1 MAFCYFRALKNL
13 TLMKV
18 TVVGAG
24 NVGATCANVIA
35 HNDFVHEVVLL
46 DIKEGIAEGK
56 SLDMWQT
63 APINLS
69 STRLIG
75 STNDY
80 EKTAGSEVVVITS
93 GLPRK
98 PGMSRDDLIATNAG
112 IVRSVTENIVKYS
125 PNAIIIVVSNPLDV
139 MTYCAYLTAGFDSN
153 RVFGM
158 AGILDTAR
166 YRAFLAEALNTS
178 PKDIQAVLMG
188 GHGDTMVPLPRYTT
202 VAGIPVTELIAD
214 DKLEAIVDRTK
225 KGGGELVN
233 LMGTSAWYAPGAA
246 AAQMVEAILRDQ
258 QRIFPCCAWL
268 QGEYG
273 LKDIYLGVPVKLG
286 RKGIEQ
292 IIELKLNKE
301 EKELLNKSAAS
312 VKEVMDVLDNMQTA
326 AK

>member
-1 MAFCYFRALKNL
+1 
-13 TLMKV
+13 MKV

-24 NVGATCANVIA
+24 NVGATCADVIA
-35 HNDFVHEVVLL
+35 RKEYVHEVVLL
-46 DIKEGIAEGK
+46 DIKEGVSEGK
-56 SLDMWQT
+56 SLDIWQT
-63 APINLS
+63 APIDLYD
-69 STRLIG
+69 TRMIG

-80 EKTAGSEVVVITS
+80 ARTAGSDVVVITS

-112 IVRSVTENIVKYS
+112 IVRSVTENIIKHS
-125 PNAIIIVVSNPLDV
+125 PDTIIIVVSNPLDV
-139 MTYCAYLTAGFDSN
+139 MTYCAFLTAQIDSS

-166 YRAFLAEALNTS
+166 YRAFLAEALNVS

-202 VAGIPVTELIAD
+202 VSGIPVLELISKE
-214 DKLEAIVDRTK
+214 KLDAIVERTK

-246 AAQMVEAILRDQ
+246 AAQMVEAVIKDQ
-258 QRIFPCCAWL
+258 KRIFPCCAWL
-268 QGEYG
+268 QGQYG
-273 LKDIYLGVPVKLG
+273 LKDVYLGVPVKLG

-292 IIELKLNKE
+292 IIELQLNPE
-301 EKELLNKSAAS
+301 EKKLLLDSAKA
-312 VKEVMDVLDNMQTA
+312 VKEVMNVLDNMTQA
-326 AK
+326 ATK

>member
-1 MAFCYFRALKNL
+1 
-13 TLMKV
+13 MKV

-63 APINLS
+63 APINLYD
-69 STRLIG
+69 TRMIG

-112 IVRSVTENIVKYS
+112 IVRGVTENIMKYS
-125 PNAIIIVVSNPLDV
+125 PGTIILVVSNPLDV
-139 MTYCAYLTAGFDSN
+139 MTYCAYLTAHIDSTK
-153 RVFGM
+153 VFGM

-202 VAGIPVTELIAD
+202 VAGIPVTELISKE
-214 DKLEAIVDRTK
+214 KLDAIVQRTK
-225 KGGGELVN
+225 VGGGELVN

-246 AAQMVEAILRDQ
+246 AAQMVEAIIKDQ
-258 QRIFPCCAWL
+258 KRIYPCCAWL

-286 RKGIEQ
+286 RKGIEE
-292 IIELKLNKE
+292 IIELKLNKDE
-301 EKELLNKSAAS
+301 MDLLTSSAKS
-312 VKEVMDVLDNMQTA
+312 VKEVMNVLDNMQA
-326 AK
+326 AVK

>member
-1 MAFCYFRALKNL
+1 
-13 TLMKV
+13 MKV

-24 NVGATCANVIA
+24 NVGATCADVVA
-35 HNDFVHEVVLL
+35 RKEFVHEVVLL

-56 SLDMWQT
+56 SLDIWQT
-63 APINLS
+63 APINLYD
-69 STRLIG
+69 TRMIG

-80 EKTAGSEVVVITS
+80 AITKNSDVVVITS

-112 IVRSVTENIVKYS
+112 IVRSVTENIIRYS

-139 MTYCAYLTAGFDSN
+139 MTYCAYLTAKIDSS

-166 YRAFLAEALNTS
+166 YRAFLAEALNIS
-178 PKDIQAVLMG
+178 PKEIQAVLMG

-202 VAGIPVTELIAD
+202 VAGIPVTELISS
-214 DKLEAIVDRTK
+214 DKLDSIVERTK

-246 AAQMVEAILRDQ
+246 AAQMAEAVIKDSK
-258 QRIFPCCAWL
+258 RIFPCCAL
-268 QGEYG
+268 LNGQYG
-273 LKDIYLGVPVKLG
+273 IKDTYLGVPVKLG
-286 RKGIEQ
+286 KAGIEQ
-292 IIELKLNKE
+292 IIELKLTKE
-301 EKELLNKSAAS
+301 EMTLLTTSAKS
-312 VKEVMDVLDNMQTA
+312 VKEVMNVLDNMPQPA
-326 AK
+326 LK

>member
-1 MAFCYFRALKNL
+1 
-13 TLMKV
+13 MKV

-46 DIKEGIAEGK
+46 DIKEGTAEGK
-56 SLDMWQT
+56 SLDIWQT
-63 APINLS
+63 APINLYD
-69 STRLIG
+69 TRLIG

-80 EKTAGSEVVVITS
+80 AKTANSDVVVITS

-112 IVRSVTENIVKYS
+112 IVRGVTEQIMKHS
-125 PNAIIIVVSNPLDV
+125 PNTIIIVVSNPLDV
-139 MTYCAYLTAGFDSN
+139 MTYCAYLTAQIDSS

-202 VAGIPVTELIAD
+202 VAGIPVTELITKE
-214 DKLEAIVDRTK
+214 KLDAIVQRTK
-225 KGGGELVN
+225 VGGGELVN

-246 AAQMVEAILRDQ
+246 AAQK
-258 QRIFPCCAWL
+258 RIFPCCAWL

-292 IIELKLNKE
+292 IIELKLTNE
-301 EKELLNKSAAS
+301 EQALLSASAKS
-312 VKEVMDVLDNMQTA
+312 VKEVMDVLDNMKTTA
-326 AK
+326 